1 MATELKYIGKIIGD
15 RGTDGPKGYGWA
27 YGSGAPS
34 SNSTEIGPYNNSPA
48 NLYLDI
54 TTGNIYR
61 KDANT
66 PFIWY
71 FNIILDN
78 VTPNVNPLKNNI
90 NITTSTPIIEIPRA
104 KINSNCK

>member
-1 MATELKYIGKIIGD
+1 MHINDNINDNKYFPKKLLKFNLSFFINEFRNLTETWTAKKLINKYMNIL
-15 RGTDGPKGYGWA
+15 
-27 YGSGAPS
+27 S
-34 SNSTEIGPYNNSPA
+34 
-48 NLYLDI
+48 I